1 MDDRLLCALL
11 LEQRARALSIQTRQ
25 GKGYLLDEGYLWDG
39 SSLEKHQVLRKVGV
53 VELGVLLCRHAFI
66 YSSPQ
71 QGRGTDHGR
80 FGMNSFTT
88 CQERDRV
95 ARSKTRQ
102 PEKNMDEMLE
112 KIGTDRKAM
121 SGAER
126 TGQSMSAGPALS
138 LLSVV
143 EYRECSANAME

>member
-1 MDDRLLCALL
+1 
-11 LEQRARALSIQTRQ
+11 
-25 GKGYLLDEGYLWDG
+25 
-39 SSLEKHQVLRKVGV
+39 
-53 VELGVLLCRHAFI
+53 
-66 YSSPQ
+66 
-71 QGRGTDHGR
+71 
-80 FGMNSFTT
+80 
-88 CQERDRV
+88 
-95 ARSKTRQ
+95 
-102 PEKNMDEMLE
+102 MDEMLE